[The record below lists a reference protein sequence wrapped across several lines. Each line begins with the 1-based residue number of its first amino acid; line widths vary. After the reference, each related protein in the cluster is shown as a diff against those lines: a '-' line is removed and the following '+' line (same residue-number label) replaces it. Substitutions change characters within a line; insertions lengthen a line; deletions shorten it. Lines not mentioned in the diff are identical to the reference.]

1 MSHPLYIAPSLLAAD
16 FGNLASDIQAAEAA
30 GADLLHVDVMDGN
43 FVPNISFG
51 PVVIEAIAKAAT
63 IPLDIHLMIQNPD
76 HFIAEFAKFKPKYLV
91 VHAESCPHL
100 HRTLQLIHSHGIKA
114 GVALN
119 PGTPLSAVEEVL
131 PYVDLLLIMSVN
143 PGFGGQ
149 SFIPETYGKIE
160 RAKQMIIYQG
170 TKTKIQVDGGIN
182 AQTAKRCY
190 HLGADILVAGSSVF
204 GADNYADAIQA
215 LKKDC
220 Q

>member
-1 MSHPLYIAPSLLAAD
+1 MSHPIEIAPSLLAAD
-16 FGNLASDIQAAEAA
+16 FGQLATEIANIQAA

-51 PVVIEAIAKAAT
+51 PVVIEAIHQHAT
-63 IPLDIHLMIQNPD
+63 IPLDIHLMIENPD
-76 HFIAEFAKFKPKYLV
+76 AYIAEFAKFKPAYLV
-91 VHAESCPHL
+91 VHAEATKHL
-100 HRTLQLIHSHGIKA
+100 HRTLQLIHSFGIQA

-119 PGTPLSAVEEVL
+119 PGTPVAFVEDVL

-182 AQTAKRCY
+182 PETAKECRR
-190 HLGADILVAGSSVF
+190 LGADILVAGSSVF
-204 GADNYADAIQA
+204 GASDYREAITA
-215 LKKDC
+215 LKA
-220 Q
+220 